1 MLDLI
6 SIPTYSIH
14 AKETVNMIRV
24 ENLHIDFP
32 EFCLEDINLSI
43 GKGEFFVLIG
53 PTAAGK
59 TVLLEALAGLI
70 PVKRGKILIGGAEVT
85 NLPPEKRGIGIVYQ
99 DYALFPHLTVLDNV
113 KYGLHFHKIDKT
125 EARNRLNWLLD
136 RLNLRPLVKRLPT
149 NLSGGELQRVALARA
164 LMVSP
169 SVLLLDEPLSALDPN
184 FREEIQAELRK
195 LHQETDIT
203 FLMVTHNF
211 AEALSLAD
219 QAAVMN
225 KGRIEQVGG
234 IEEIFQ
240 RPGSTFVAGFVGMR
254 NLFAAEFRGTK
265 AITHNLEI
273 ELGKEPTNSHGYI
286 AIRPEDIVI
295 SKEELFSSMRNSFR
309 GTVAGVVDQGFYY
322 EVHVRVGRVTFRSLI
337 TKRSL
342 FELDIHEGIEVVL
355 SFKSTAIH
363 TL

>member
-113 KYGLHFHKIDKT
+113 KYGLHFHKID
-125 EARNRLNWLLD
+125 D
-136 RLNLRPLVKRLPT
+136 
-149 NLSGGELQRVALARA
+149 
-164 LMVSP
+164 
-169 SVLLLDEPLSALDPN
+169 
-184 FREEIQAELRK
+184 
-195 LHQETDIT
+195 
-203 FLMVTHNF
+203 
-211 AEALSLAD
+211 
-219 QAAVMN
+219 
-225 KGRIEQVGG
+225 
-234 IEEIFQ
+234 
-240 RPGSTFVAGFVGMR
+240 
-254 NLFAAEFRGTK
+254 
-265 AITHNLEI
+265 
-273 ELGKEPTNSHGYI
+273 
-286 AIRPEDIVI
+286 
-295 SKEELFSSMRNSFR
+295 
-309 GTVAGVVDQGFYY
+309 
-322 EVHVRVGRVTFRSLI
+322 
-337 TKRSL
+337 
-342 FELDIHEGIEVVL
+342 
-355 SFKSTAIH
+355 
-363 TL
+363 